1 MSVPVPTSET
11 RWRCSLCGNLTRFD
25 VTRTTRARDF
35 MHLDLA
41 GDSTVEDREVLS
53 DTIEEVRCL
62 WCNQHNTVELVARA
76 DSAGGVSDLSRR
88 GGQAMS

>member
-1 MSVPVPTSET
+1 
-11 RWRCSLCGNLTRFD
+11 
-25 VTRTTRARDF
+25 

-62 WCNQHNTVELVARA
+62 WCNQHSTVELVARA
-76 DSAGGVSDLSRR
+76 DSAEGAADGDPPDGRATS
-88 GGQAMS
+88 